1 MLFTTMW
8 SAWWY
13 QMVMRGRSRSMK
25 RCITCVSASDAGPGP
40 DSYTP
45 SWGCQR

>member
-1 MLFTTMW
+1 MLLTTMR

-13 QMVMRGRSRSMK
+13 QSVTRGFSRSMK
-25 RCITCVSASDAGPGP
+25 RCITWVSGSEAGPEP